1 MHEEEESAMSESA
14 QGGQRITGTVTGD
27 VAGQVAIGSGIRQSW
42 TVGAPA
48 EPPTDAELAGF
59 RQALEELRAQVAA
72 AAPTPE
78 VQAAAAERVSELE
91 AAAIPAEGG
100 EPDLTTMEYV
110 KKWFVKNLPALAG
123 SVTSL
128 VVHPVVG
135 KLVTAAGDAAV
146 AEFNRRFG
154 K

>member
-1 MHEEEESAMSESA
+1 MSDSP
-14 QGGQRITGTVTGD
+14 QGGQRITGTITGD
-27 VAGQVAIGSGIRQSW
+27 VSGQVAIGSGIRQSW
-42 TVGAPA
+42 TVGAPP
-48 EPPTDAELAGF
+48 EPPTEDELAGF
-59 RQALEELRAQVAA
+59 RRALEELRAQVAA

-110 KKWFVKNLPALAG
+110 KKWFVKNLPSLAG

>member
-1 MHEEEESAMSESA
+1 MSDST
-14 QGGQRITGTVTGD
+14 QGGDRITGTVTGD
-27 VAGQVAIGSGIRQSW
+27 VSGQVAIGSGIRQSW
-42 TVGAPA
+42 TVGAR
-48 EPPTDAELAGF
+48 ERPTEDELAGL

-78 VQAAAAERVSELE
+78 VEAAAAERVSELE
-91 AAAIPAEGG
+91 SAVLPAEGG

>member
-1 MHEEEESAMSESA
+1 MSEST
-14 QGGQRITGTVTGD
+14 QGGDRITGTVTGD
-27 VAGQVAIGSGIRQSW
+27 VSGQVAIGSGIRQSW
-42 TVGAPA
+42 TVGAPP
-48 EPPTDAELAGF
+48 EPPTADELAAF
-59 RQALEELRAQVAA
+59 RQALEELRARAAA

-78 VQAAAAERVSELE
+78 VAASAAERVAELE
-91 AAAIPAEGG
+91 SAVLAEGG

-110 KKWFVKNLPALAG
+110 KKWFVRNLPALAG

-154 K
+154 G

>member
-1 MHEEEESAMSESA
+1 MSDST
-14 QGGQRITGTVTGD
+14 QGGDRITGTVTGD
-27 VAGQVAIGSGIRQSW
+27 VSGQVAIGSGIRQSW
-42 TVGAPA
+42 TVGAR
-48 EPPTDAELAGF
+48 ERPTEDELAGL

-78 VQAAAAERVSELE
+78 VEAAAAERVSELE
-91 AAAIPAEGG
+91 SAVLPAEGG

-110 KKWFVKNLPALAG
+110 KKWFLKNLPALAG

>member
-1 MHEEEESAMSESA
+1 MSEST

-27 VAGQVAIGSGIRQSW
+27 VSGQVAIGSGIRQSW
-42 TVGAPA
+42 SVGV
-48 EPPTDAELAGF
+48 PPERPSEDELAGF

-110 KKWFVKNLPALAG
+110 KKWFVKNLPSLAG

>member
-1 MHEEEESAMSESA
+1 MSEST

-27 VAGQVAIGSGIRQSW
+27 VSGQVAIGSGIRQSRS
-42 TVGAPA
+42 VGG
-48 EPPTDAELAGF
+48 PPERPTEDELAGF

-78 VQAAAAERVSELE
+78 VQAAAAERVAELE

>member
-1 MHEEEESAMSESA
+1 MSDST
-14 QGGQRITGTVTGD
+14 QGGDRITGTVTGD
-27 VAGQVAIGSGIRQSW
+27 VSGQVAIGSGIRQSW
-42 TVGAPA
+42 TVGAP
-48 EPPTDAELAGF
+48 ERPTDDELAGL
-59 RQALEELRAQVAA
+59 RQALEALRAQVAA

-78 VQAAAAERVSELE
+78 VQAAAEERVSELE
-91 AAAIPAEGG
+91 AAVIPAEGG

-154 K
+154 G

>member
-1 MHEEEESAMSESA
+1 MSDST

-27 VAGQVAIGSGIRQSW
+27 VSGQVAIGSGIRQSW
-42 TVGAPA
+42 TVGAPP
-48 EPPTDAELAGF
+48 EKPTEDELAGF

-78 VQAAAAERVSELE
+78 VAASAAERVAELE
-91 AAAIPAEGG
+91 SAVMPAEGG

-110 KKWFVKNLPALAG
+110 KKWFVKNLPVLAG

-154 K
+154 R

>member
-1 MHEEEESAMSESA
+1 MSDST
-14 QGGQRITGTVTGD
+14 QGGDRITGTVTGD
-27 VAGQVAIGSGIRQSW
+27 VSGQVAIGSGIRQSW
-42 TVGAPA
+42 TVGVP
-48 EPPTDAELAGF
+48 ERPTEDELAGL

-91 AAAIPAEGG
+91 AAVMPAEGA

-110 KKWFVKNLPALAG
+110 KKWFLKNLPALAG

>member
-1 MHEEEESAMSESA
+1 MSEST

-27 VAGQVAIGSGIRQSW
+27 VSGQVAIGSGIRQSW
-42 TVGAPA
+42 TVGAPP
-48 EPPTDAELAGF
+48 EKPTEDELAGF
-59 RQALEELRAQVAA
+59 RQALEDLRAQVAA

-78 VQAAAAERVSELE
+78 VAASAAERVTELE
-91 AAAIPAEGG
+91 SAVMPAEGG

>member
-1 MHEEEESAMSESA
+1 MSDST
-14 QGGQRITGTVTGD
+14 QGGDRITGTVTGD
-27 VAGQVAIGSGIRQSW
+27 VSGQVAIGSGIRQSW
-42 TVGAPA
+42 TVGAPP
-48 EPPTDAELAGF
+48 ERPTEDELAGF
-59 RQALEELRAQVAA
+59 RQALAELRAQVAA

-78 VQAAAAERVSELE
+78 VQAAAEERVSELE
-91 AAAIPAEGG
+91 SAAIPAEGA

-110 KKWFVKNLPALAG
+110 KKWFARNLPALAG

>member
-1 MHEEEESAMSESA
+1 M
-14 QGGQRITGTVTGD
+14 
-27 VAGQVAIGSGIRQSW
+27 
-42 TVGAPA
+42 
-48 EPPTDAELAGF
+48 
-59 RQALEELRAQVAA
+59 
-72 AAPTPE
+72 
-78 VQAAAAERVSELE
+78 
-91 AAAIPAEGG
+91 PAEGG